1 MLAWADQEEQE
12 RDRFP
17 RREDNNQKCNGDSRS
32 DKGQC
37 NFDKKRKPED
47 TVATMERG
55 QKDKKGNRQDDFQK
69 LLERPCPLHT
79 KGKHTILE
87 CINLRKSLQQHQLE
101 EDKKKKD
108 KQDDEDGDKDGIMGF

>member
-1 MLAWADQEEQE
+1 MMLAWADQEEQE

-55 QKDKKGNRQDDFQK
+55 QKGKKGNPQDDFQK
-69 LLERPCPLHT
+69 LLDRPCPLHP

-87 CINLRKSLQQHQLE
+87 CVNLRKSIQQRQLE

-108 KQDDEDGDKDGIMGF
+108 K